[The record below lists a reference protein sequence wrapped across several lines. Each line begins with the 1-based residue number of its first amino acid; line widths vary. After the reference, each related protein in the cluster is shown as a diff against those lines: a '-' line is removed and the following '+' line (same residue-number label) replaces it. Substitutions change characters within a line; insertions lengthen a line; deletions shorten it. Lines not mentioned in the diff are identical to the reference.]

1 MDKMQI
7 TTAEHETLANLKS
20 EAASVCFGTVFVK
33 VKGKR

>member
-7 TTAEHETLANLKS
+7 TTAEHKTLADLKS

-33 VKGKR
+33 VKGER